1 MKWPWRGRGDLEAFP
16 RTANAG
22 EYWSRGFELMLE
34 ESRRSIDR
42 QSERVQTVR
51 ERAVALVGFGS
62 LVAAAFGFSIG
73 ERGLGAAGWVGSGA
87 FVFVAASSL
96 WVLYPRE
103 FKFELSARQIET
115 WMHDPKTKGV
125 QHMVASLAT
134 RHDEHHA
141 FNHAKL
147 RRLQGAIALGVLAL
161 SIETVALVSRLM
173 VY

>member
-1 MKWPWRGRGDLEAFP
+1 MRWLWRRRGNPQASPHPADAE
-16 RTANAG
+16 

-34 ESRRSIDR
+34 EARRSIDR

-51 ERAVALVGFGS
+51 ERAVGLVGFGS
-62 LVAAAFGFSIG
+62 LVAAGLSFSIDEG
-73 ERGLGAAGWVGSGA
+73 GWGVTGWIGSGA
-87 FVFVAASSL
+87 FVLVAATAL

-103 FKFELSARQIET
+103 FKFELSARQIEA
-115 WMHDPKTKGV
+115 WMSDPKTKGV

-147 RRLQGAIALGVLAL
+147 HRLQNAIALSVFAL
-161 SIETVALVSRLM
+161 SIETIALVWHLM
-173 VY
+173 V